1 MIKTMKYLAVID
13 RLKKLS
19 SFWCDLTWLQR
30 LWLLAPVAMWF
41 SYWPNISFG
50 SDSTMNYELSIVLI
64 YAVILALVGL
74 PDVWQHRRILIK
86 SKHAVALLLFLAWS
100 GVAIIWSPNPRR
112 GVLTEGILG
121 VVCLIFWAAWVKR
134 TDLRKTLPIMWKIL
148 MTSSLAVCGL
158 ALLQMIAGTF
168 IESRDVTGLCAGCVA
183 GQFGFVRP
191 NLFAIEPQFLGN
203 MLLAPALIAAYWFI
217 KKRSFS
223 RGLILTVLLTTL
235 GLTLSRGAIYACFI
249 GIVVIWLVVNGHQLN
264 KLFVAGVMATSVV
277 ACLTIQGVLAAVNPH
292 INETFVGAVT
302 KSINH
307 LSMGIIDVRP
317 TGGDQ
322 SQSIV
327 SDDTKNDEE
336 PVYDGY
342 VAESTDVRVNLTKT
356 ALLAWWDGDL
366 AKKIAGSGLGSSGV
380 VMADYTGS
388 NYQKEIVQN
397 EYVEILLERG
407 LIGLVLFIAV
417 IASTFDKLNKS
428 KNRWAWSII
437 VAYAV
442 QWCFFSGLPN
452 AIHIYLI
459 ATLLLVM

>member
-1 MIKTMKYLAVID
+1 MIKTMKCLAVID

-19 SFWCDLTWLQR
+19 SFWRGLTWLQR

-74 PDVWQHRRILIK
+74 PDIWQHRRILIK
-86 SKHAVALLLFLAWS
+86 SKHAVALLLFLIWS
-100 GVAIIWSPNPRR
+100 GVAVIWSPNPKR

-121 VVCLIFWAAWVKR
+121 VICLIFWAAWVKR

-264 KLFVAGVMATSVV
+264 KLFVAGVMAASVV

-317 TGGDQ
+317 TNDDQ

-327 SDDTKNDEE
+327 SDGTKNDEE

-366 AKKIAGSGLGSSGV
+366 AKKIVGSGLGSSGV

-459 ATLLLVM
+459 ATVLLVM

>member
-1 MIKTMKYLAVID
+1 MID

-19 SFWCDLTWLQR
+19 SFWCGLTWLQR
-30 LWLLAPVAMWF
+30 LWLLAPVVMWF

-74 PDVWQHRRILIK
+74 PDIWQHRRILIK
-86 SKHAVALLLFLAWS
+86 SKHAVALLLFLVWS
-100 GVAIIWSPNPRR
+100 GVAVIWSPNPRR

-121 VVCLIFWAAWVKR
+121 VICLIFWTAWVKR
-134 TDLRKTLPIMWKIL
+134 TDLHKVLPVIWKIL
-148 MTSSLAVCGL
+148 MASSLTVCGL

-203 MLLAPALIAAYWFI
+203 MLLAPALMATYGFM
-217 KKRSFS
+217 KKRSIG
-223 RGLILTVLLTTL
+223 RGLTLLALLTTL
-235 GLTLSRGAIYACFI
+235 GLTLSRGAIYACFM
-249 GIVVIWLVVNGHQLN
+249 GIVVMWVVAKGHWLN
-264 KLFVAGVMATSVV
+264 KLAVAGVMTASVV
-277 ACLTIQGVLAAVNPH
+277 VCLAIQGALAAINPH

-327 SDDTKNDEE
+327 SDDAEGNEE

-356 ALLAWWDGDL
+356 ALSAWVDSSPIQKMTGF
-366 AKKIAGSGLGSSGV
+366 GLGSSGT
-380 VMADYTGS
+380 VMAEYTGS
-388 NYQKEIVQN
+388 NYEKEIVQN

-407 LIGLVLFIAV
+407 LVGLVLFMAV

-437 VAYAV
+437 AAYAV

>member
-1 MIKTMKYLAVID
+1 MID
-13 RLKKLS
+13 RLKKLG
-19 SFWCDLTWLQR
+19 SFWRGLTWLQR
-30 LWLLAPVAMWF
+30 LWLLAPIVMWF

-64 YAVILALVGL
+64 HAVILALVGL
-74 PDVWQHRRILIK
+74 PDIWQHRRILIK
-86 SKHAVALLLFLAWS
+86 SKHAVALLLFLVWS
-100 GVAIIWSPNPRR
+100 GVAIIWSPNPKR

-121 VVCLIFWAAWVKR
+121 VICLIFWAAWVKR
-134 TDLRKTLPIMWKIL
+134 TDLRKILPIMWKIL

-168 IESRDVTGLCAGCVA
+168 IESRDVTGLCAGCV
-183 GQFGFVRP
+183 
-191 NLFAIEPQFLGN
+191 EPQFLGN

-249 GIVVIWLVVNGHQLN
+249 GIVVIWLVVKGHQLN
-264 KLFVAGVMATSVV
+264 KLFVAGVMAASVV

-317 TGGDQ
+317 TNDDQ

-356 ALLAWWDGDL
+356 ALSAWVDSSPIQKMTGF
-366 AKKIAGSGLGSSGV
+366 GLGSSGT
-380 VMADYTGS
+380 VMAEYTGS
-388 NYQKEIVQN
+388 NYEKEIVQN

>member
-1 MIKTMKYLAVID
+1 MKYLAVID